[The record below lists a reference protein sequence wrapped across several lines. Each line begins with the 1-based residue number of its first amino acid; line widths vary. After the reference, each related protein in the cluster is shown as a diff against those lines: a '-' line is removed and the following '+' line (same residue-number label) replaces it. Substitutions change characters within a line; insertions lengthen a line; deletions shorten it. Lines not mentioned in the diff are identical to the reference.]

1 VSYTADS
8 IRIRICYSRF
18 DSYSIRTQ
26 TADSQVPTIK
36 LITVLLSALGLP
48 SSENLDMQMAII
60 HAHTWKLCLTWT
72 KSGKLG
78 CLEKNTMVWEALI
91 SGDYVLLKVL
101 YLSSKPVYFF

>member
-1 VSYTADS
+1 
-8 IRIRICYSRF
+8 
-18 DSYSIRTQ
+18 
-26 TADSQVPTIK
+26 
-36 LITVLLSALGLP
+36 
-48 SSENLDMQMAII
+48 MAII

-101 YLSSKPVYFF
+101 YLSSKPVYFFKSIAFNFGYKLSLITYYHQYNPDSTVLYKW